1 MSPIPNQHS
10 TYFDIYDM
18 ARTKQTARRSTGGK
32 SVPKPL
38 AAKAARKKPAAKAT
52 NQPDG
57 ENRPKKRKKPGSTF
71 SQPLLPLQD

>member
-1 MSPIPNQHS
+1 
-10 TYFDIYDM
+10 M
-18 ARTKQTARRSTGGK
+18 ARTKQTARLSTGGK

-57 ENRPKKRKKPGSTF
+57 EGRPRKRKKPGSTF